1 MPQVKITTVNF
12 PTSWP
17 RPTVWPKG
25 RPWPNGTFPIDV
37 SSHDVRR
44 AAAQVGATSAVFGT
58 PSRTWREFSWRVNM
72 ILANLD
78 QTSGSWKQ
86 SDSYKHLDP
95 SEKSGVSYYLGMVL
109 SAIIANKLWN
119 TPHLVHVDAVLK
131 ILGQKIGN
139 VQRPDLVGYRQGATR
154 NSLGRLLVEAK
165 GRTNGF
171 ARSPVGT
178 AIVQLRNAPPKVLQ
192 LVGSNALRIASLS
205 YFENDHWRG
214 YMVDPPGDSA
224 KSPYSD
230 DNFQTLV
237 DTAYCWPFMEIIKAF
252 PGDRSETPEEH
263 TVWMSEMNMKIS
275 MPSLIFNRLNALSSS
290 AESDSWQELW
300 KEISSDPS
308 LFDPVTAGGER
319 RELVQI
325 DELEQ

>member
-1 MPQVKITTVNF
+1 
-12 PTSWP
+12 
-17 RPTVWPKG
+17 
-25 RPWPNGTFPIDV
+25 
-37 SSHDVRR
+37 
-44 AAAQVGATSAVFGT
+44 
-58 PSRTWREFSWRVNM
+58 M

>member
-17 RPTVWPKG
+17 RPTVWPNG